1 MALLAGWK
9 EQCWQVWG
17 GGEGGAFAT
26 TTYKFHS
33 TSHWGICP
41 LSVPHG
47 GGGGLSWNLRV
58 REGNGGV
65 EGIKNERK
73 MSRGYTV
80 KNSAFLA
87 VPRILAFLKMGNI
100 LPSLHIFFV

>member
-1 MALLAGWK
+1 M
-9 EQCWQVWG
+9 
-17 GGEGGAFAT
+17 AT

-47 GGGGLSWNLRV
+47 GWGSRGNLRV

-65 EGIKNERK
+65 DGIKNERK
-73 MSRGYTV
+73 MCREERVHCKKTSV
-80 KNSAFLA
+80 FLA

-100 LPSLHIFFV
+100 LPSLHIIFA